1 VTVTGRSFTLK
12 FHCMAYAPYTDLQA
26 TPDFAA
32 FQFASPTLPEP
43 TIRQVRFNGQQD
55 GRIYHVEFRSQQS
68 KSAESKSAES
78 KSASVGKKDD
88 PSWRDSK
95 DFYCVVL
102 TTVQIIEIYSE
113 RYPRRILLFSGDTA
127 LKALVFGTILVRFHH
142 LLAPLFQIETETPG
156 LKGSSDGKERSCP
169 LAGPDGK
176 NGSYA
181 YLMKRKP
188 IPYFTVHTVESI
200 WNGTSRI
207 FNNRFSIEL
216 DKSIRIGLTLPPI

>member
-1 VTVTGRSFTLK
+1 MTF
-12 FHCMAYAPYTDLQA
+12 APYTNLQA

-32 FQFASPTLPEP
+32 FQFASPTLSEP
-43 TIRQVRFNGQQD
+43 AIRQVRFNAHQG
-55 GRIYHVEFRSQQS
+55 GRIYHVEFRNQP
-68 KSAESKSAES
+68 AD
-78 KSASVGKKDD
+78 KKDE

-113 RYPRRILLFSGDTA
+113 RYPRRILWFSGNTA
-127 LKALVFGTILVRFHH
+127 IKALVFGTILVRFHH
-142 LLAPLFQIETETPG
+142 LLAPLFRIETETPG
-156 LKGSSDGKERSCP
+156 PQGSSDGKERSG
-169 LAGPDGK
+169 LFGGSPDGK

-188 IPYFTVHTVESI
+188 FPYFSIHTVEST

-216 DKSIRIGLTLPPI
+216 DKSIRIGLTLPPV

>member
-1 VTVTGRSFTLK
+1 VTVTGCSFTLK
-12 FHCMAYAPYTDLQA
+12 IHCMAYAPYTNLQA

-43 TIRQVRFNGQQD
+43 TIRQVRFNGQQG
-55 GRIYHVEFRSQQS
+55 GRIYHVEFRSQHS
-68 KSAESKSAES
+68 KPD
-78 KSASVGKKDD
+78 SVDKKDD

-113 RYPRRILLFSGDTA
+113 RYPRRILWFSGDTA

-156 LKGSSDGKERSCP
+156 LKGSSDGKERSGP
-169 LAGPDGK
+169 FAGPDGR

-188 IPYFTVHTVESI
+188 FPYVTVHTIEST